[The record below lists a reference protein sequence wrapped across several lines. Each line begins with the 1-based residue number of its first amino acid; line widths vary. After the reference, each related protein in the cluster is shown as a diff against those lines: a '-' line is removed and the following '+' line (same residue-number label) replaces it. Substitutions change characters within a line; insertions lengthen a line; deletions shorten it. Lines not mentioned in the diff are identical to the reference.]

1 MLFISKGQGL
11 NLGLGDVDELV
22 TCLEKAHNSGM
33 DLSSFLHEYNSSRHK
48 NVSIS
53 LGGIHALQRLF
64 QNQDVPLQHAKT
76 FGINMIQNLG
86 AVRRQLA
93 AAAAH
98 GVSL

>member
-1 MLFISKGQGL
+1 M

-22 TCLEKAHNSGM
+22 SCLEKAHGSGM

-53 LGGIHALQRLF
+53 LGGVHLLQRIF
-64 QNQDVPLQHAKT
+64 QNQDVHLRHAKT
-76 FGINMIQNLG
+76 FGINMIQTLG
-86 AVRRQLA
+86 AMRQRLA
-93 AAAAH
+93 SAAAH